1 MLKPLAGALA
11 LALLAAP
18 ALAAAPTT
26 PADVATAAV
35 RISDLDLSNPS
46 DAARLDKRVKV
57 AAMSVCGAERFS
69 ATAVKRAV
77 VQSDCYRDT
86 LAQASTKAQLALAS
100 R

>member
-35 RISDLDLSNPS
+35 RISDLDLSNRA
-46 DAARLDKRVKV
+46 DAARLDKRLRL

-69 ATAVKRAV
+69 AVAVKRAV
-77 VQSDCYRDT
+77 VQSGCYRSS
-86 LAQASTKAQLALAS
+86 LAEASVKVQVALAS

>member
-1 MLKPLAGALA
+1 MLKPLTGALA

-18 ALAAAPTT
+18 AMAAAPSN

-35 RISDLDLSNPS
+35 RIGDLDMSNPS
-46 DAARLDKRVKV
+46 DAARLDKRLRL

-69 ATAVKRAV
+69 AVSVKRAV
-77 VQSDCYRDT
+77 VQSGCYRST
-86 LAQASTKAQLALAS
+86 LAQASTKVQLAMAA

>member
-1 MLKPLAGALA
+1 MLKPIAGALA

-18 ALAAAPTT
+18 AMAAAPT

-35 RISDLDLSNPS
+35 RIDDLNLSNPS
-46 DAARLDKRVKV
+46 DAARLQKRVKV

-77 VQSDCYRDT
+77 VQSDCFRET
-86 LAQASTKAQLALAS
+86 LSQASTKAQLALAS